1 MNKPEGCKQ
10 LAMSLLHN
18 LYLNYVDY
26 ILRIKNVNNLELK
39 KELLARSTRLARY
52 LCRS

>member
-1 MNKPEGCKQ
+1 MYVLKYFINKPEGCKQ

-26 ILRIKNVNNLELK
+26 I
-39 KELLARSTRLARY
+39 ARN
-52 LCRS
+52 